1 MKQKS
6 TLTLQEFLPYRLSVL
21 TNSVSALIATSYSE
35 SFGIRIPEWRA
46 IAVLGE
52 SPGITSSQIVQ
63 RTAMDKVSVSRTV
76 QSLTTKKL
84 IYKRSSATDR
94 RVSHLRL
101 TSKGRNVYEQIVPM
115 ALEFERKFLRALSSQ
130 EQVVLDRLIHK
141 LQESVNGLR
150 SL

>member
-63 RTAMDKVSVSRTV
+63 RTAMDKVTVSRTV

-84 IYKRSSATDR
+84 ISKRSSAKDR

-115 ALEFERKFLRALSSQ
+115 ALEFERKFLRALSSE